1 MVDIPITTADTLPR
15 SLGGDREVKRMKL
28 ARSAHWTKMDQAAD
42 ELKEWARA
50 NGYNA
55 VIGVR
60 YLAVPQMSSSPT
72 SFGSAGISTDILCVL
87 YGTAIAW

>member
-1 MVDIPITTADTLPR
+1 
-15 SLGGDREVKRMKL
+15 
-28 ARSAHWTKMDQAAD
+28 
-42 ELKEWARA
+42 
-50 NGYNA
+50 
-55 VIGVR
+55 VR